1 MAAETSPDQG
11 LLTHE
16 DILDFLVRS
25 PSFRHLPSELLIRLI
40 VPILGISHYEPG
52 QLITY
57 EGGRQTNIHLVYRGR
72 VHGIRST
79 EGGREFH
86 FFIQEG
92 EMFGELALHSNRT
105 NTSTIRAVAPTICL
119 TLELETL
126 KEAMASE
133 WRLARA
139 IFMVIGQRLA
149 ERLAPME
156 ITPFPWSESLK
167 VGSSRI
173 DAQHERLFDL
183 INQLGNLLRHTV
195 TDATIPQGIH
205 GILRDLL
212 LYVDTHFHDEEH
224 MMEDLGLPWLE
235 AHKKIHRSLE
245 NDIISFNRKIQ
256 QATAPESQH
265 FMLLQLHKFLG
276 DLLVNHI
283 MEEDMKVRSYRRPHH
298 ATVET
303 GLKKEQAIPNQ
314 QSSFVNLP

>member
-1 MAAETSPDQG
+1 MTAETSLGQG
-11 LLTHE
+11 VLTHDE
-16 DILDFLVRS
+16 ILDFLTRS
-25 PSFRHLPSELLIRLI
+25 PSFRHLPPELLIRLI
-40 VPILGISHYEPG
+40 IPILGVSYHEPG
-52 QLITY
+52 QVVMHSG
-57 EGGRQTNIHLVYRGR
+57 ERQINVHVVYRGR

-92 EMFGELALHSNRT
+92 EMFGELALHSHRVNA
-105 NTSTIRAVAPTICL
+105 STIRAVTPTICL

-133 WRLARA
+133 WRLAKA
-139 IFMVIGQRLA
+139 IFMVVGQRLA

-156 ITPFPWSESLK
+156 IAQFPWLESLK

-173 DAQHERLFDL
+173 DAQHERLFDM

-212 LYVDTHFHDEEH
+212 LYVDTHFHDEERL
-224 MMEDLGLPWLE
+224 MEDLGLPWLE
-235 AHKKIHRSLE
+235 AHKKIHRGLE
-245 NDIISFNRKIQ
+245 SDIIGFNRKIQ
-256 QATAPESQH
+256 QAVAPGSQH

-276 DLLVNHI
+276 DLLVCHI
-283 MEEDMKVRSYRRPHH
+283 MEEDMKIRSYRRPSCEN
-298 ATVET
+298 T
-303 GLKKEQAIPNQ
+303 
-314 QSSFVNLP
+314 S